1 MAILGA
7 TQSTHLKELS
17 VLKKSTVLAKIQL
30 AKFLWSIQ
38 LIEFAL

>member
-17 VLKKSTVLAKIQL
+17 VQKKYCPGKIQL
-30 AKFLWSIQ
+30 AKFLRSIQ
-38 LIEFAL
+38 LIELGL